1 MKKKE
6 ATIQKSIGYD
16 FIRQELLIEALTHSS
31 HANESTGRG
40 QSNERLEF
48 LGDAVL
54 ELCITEELFSRY
66 PDADEGLLTT
76 FRAKLVNERALAD
89 LALAMGLDKAL
100 LLGRGE
106 EVQGGRQ
113 RPGLLSDAFESLLG
127 AIFLDG
133 GYLVARDWVLRVFSR
148 LWPRQTENLQE
159 KDYKTRLQEVT
170 QQRFKDRP
178 IYVLEESTGPEHERI
193 FHVVLKLPG
202 GEEFRAQGS
211 SVKKAE
217 QLAACHAL
225 RCCLE
230 SKK

>member
-1 MKKKE
+1 M
-6 ATIQKSIGYD
+6 
-16 FIRQELLIEALTHSS
+16 
-31 HANESTGRG
+31 
-40 QSNERLEF
+40 
-48 LGDAVL
+48 
-54 ELCITEELFSRY
+54 
-66 PDADEGLLTT
+66 
-76 FRAKLVNERALAD
+76 
-89 LALAMGLDKAL
+89 
-100 LLGRGE
+100 
-106 EVQGGRQ
+106 
-113 RPGLLSDAFESLLG
+113 
-127 AIFLDG
+127 
-133 GYLVARDWVLRVFSR
+133 
-148 LWPRQTENLQE
+148 QE